1 MARENLLTAI
11 EEEKI
16 KELYNSIKN
25 IRKVAA
31 LVNRDPKSVR
41 KIVHPKEL
49 QINVFDWKYFDNS
62 IIL

>member
-41 KIVHPKEL
+41 KIVHIKEL
-49 QINVFDWKYFDNS
+49 KTNVFDWKYFDNS